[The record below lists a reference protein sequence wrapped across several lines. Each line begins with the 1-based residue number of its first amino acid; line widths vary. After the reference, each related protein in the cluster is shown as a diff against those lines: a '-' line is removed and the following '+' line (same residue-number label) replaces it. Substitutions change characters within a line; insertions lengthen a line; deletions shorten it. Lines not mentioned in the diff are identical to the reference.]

1 MSNEFGKLNNSV
13 KMSPDFS
20 LVIEHLFSSTGDYL
34 IGQLVWNVDYI
45 PHKVTGQ
52 THVTAT
58 PFPALFV
65 VLLHYQ
71 IRNTR
76 TKLITMFVGQLNFAM
91 CQNKL
96 LLSIRILLPPV
107 TLSHLLCF

>member
-1 MSNEFGKLNNSV
+1 MNNSV

-45 PHKVTGQ
+45 PRKVTEQ
-52 THVTAT
+52 IHVTVT
-58 PFPALFV
+58 PFPVLFV

-76 TKLITMFVGQLNFAM
+76 TKLITMFVGQPNFAM
-91 CQNKL
+91 CQKHVATFNTY
-96 LLSIRILLPPV
+96 RY
-107 TLSHLLCF
+107 HRQHFEQLLCF

>member
-1 MSNEFGKLNNSV
+1 MNNSV

-45 PHKVTGQ
+45 PRKVTEQ
-52 THVTAT
+52 IHVTVT
-58 PFPALFV
+58 PFPVLFV

-91 CQNKL
+91 CQIHVATFNTY
-96 LLSIRILLPPV
+96 RY
-107 TLSHLLCF
+107 HRQHFEQLLCF